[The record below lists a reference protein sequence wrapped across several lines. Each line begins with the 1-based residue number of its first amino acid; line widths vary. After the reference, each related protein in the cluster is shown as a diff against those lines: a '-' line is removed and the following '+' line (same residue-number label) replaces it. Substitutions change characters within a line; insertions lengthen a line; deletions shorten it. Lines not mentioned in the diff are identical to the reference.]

1 MICTE
6 APFLARLLSRA
17 DLTAAQIDPL
27 GSLPIDRI
35 SLTPERQLVAEGD
48 RPRHLHVLEQG
59 WAAKVKMLPDGR
71 RHFATLLLPG
81 DICDLDGLHLRT
93 YDYGVVALTR
103 CSVSRLDRNAVLALC
118 DENRMVAQLLTWLA
132 FVENALLNQATLS
145 LARRSARDRLAHL
158 LCELMLRLAQ
168 IGFARADGYDLPLS
182 QEKIAD
188 ALGLT
193 PVHINRTFKQLRTE
207 RLASLSRQRVS
218 LLDWDG
224 LRHSAGFT
232 PDYLH
237 LDGMRA
243 A

>member
-1 MICTE
+1 MIHAD
-6 APFLARLLSRA
+6 APFVARLRSRA
-17 DLTAAQIDPL
+17 DLPEAQLDPL
-27 GSLPIDRI
+27 GALPIGRV
-35 SLTPERQLVAEGD
+35 SLTPECQLVSEGD
-48 RPRHLHVLEQG
+48 RPRYLHVLEQG

-81 DICDLDGLHLRT
+81 DICDIDGLHLHA

-103 CSVSRLDRNAVLALC
+103 CTVSRLDRHAVLDLC
-118 DENRMVAQLLTWLA
+118 DENRIVAQLLTWLA
-132 FVENALLNQATLS
+132 FVENALLNQAALS

-158 LCELMLRLAQ
+158 LCELMLRLTR
-168 IGFARADGYDLPLS
+168 IGFARVDGYDLPLS

-193 PVHINRTFKQLRTE
+193 SVHINRTFRQLRTE
-207 RLASLSRQRVS
+207 QLASLSRQRLS

-224 LRHSAGFT
+224 LRRSAGFT

>member
-1 MICTE
+1 MIRAE
-6 APFLARLLSRA
+6 APFLARLRSRA
-17 DLTAAQIDPL
+17 DLNDAQLDPL
-27 GSLPIDRI
+27 GSLPIHRI
-35 SLTPERQLVAEGD
+35 SLMPERHLVGEGD
-48 RPRHLHVLEQG
+48 YPRHLHILEQG

-81 DICDLDGLHLRT
+81 DICDLDGLHLRK

-103 CSVSRLDRNAVLALC
+103 CTVSRLDRDAVLALC
-118 DENRMVAQLLTWLA
+118 DENRAVARLLTWLA
-132 FVENALLNQATLS
+132 FVENAVLNEAALS

-158 LCELMLRLAQ
+158 LCELMLRLAR

-182 QEKIAD
+182 QERIAD

-193 PVHINRTFKQLRTE
+193 SVHINRTFKQLRTE
-207 RLASLSRQRVS
+207 RLASLSRQRLT
-218 LLDWDG
+218 LLDWDE
-224 LRHSAGFT
+224 LRRGAGFS

>member
-1 MICTE
+1 MIRAE
-6 APFLARLLSRA
+6 APFLARLRLRA
-17 DLTAAQIDPL
+17 DLAGAQLDPL
-27 GSLPIDRI
+27 GSLPISQI

-48 RPRHLHVLEQG
+48 RPRHLHILEQG
-59 WAAKVKMLPDGR
+59 WAAKVKILPDGR

-81 DICDLDGLHLRT
+81 DICDLDGLHLRK

-103 CSVSRLDRNAVLALC
+103 CTVSRLDRHAVLALC
-118 DENRMVAQLLTWLA
+118 DENRLVAQLLTWLA

-158 LCELMLRLAQ
+158 LCELMLRLAR

-193 PVHINRTFKQLRTE
+193 SVHINRTFRQLRTE
-207 RLASLSRQRVS
+207 RLASLSRQRLS

-224 LRHSAGFT
+224 LRRSAGFT
-232 PDYLH
+232 ADYLH
-237 LDGMRA
+237 LDGMHTA
-243 A
+243 

>member
-1 MICTE
+1 MIRAE
-6 APFLARLLSRA
+6 APFLARLRSRA
-17 DLTAAQIDPL
+17 DLTAAQLDPFAA
-27 GSLPIDRI
+27 LPANQI
-35 SLTPERQLVAEGD
+35 SLTPERELVAEGD
-48 RPRHLHVLEQG
+48 RPRHLHILEQG

-182 QEKIAD
+182 QE
-188 ALGLT
+188 
-193 PVHINRTFKQLRTE
+193 
-207 RLASLSRQRVS
+207 
-218 LLDWDG
+218 
-224 LRHSAGFT
+224 
-232 PDYLH
+232 
-237 LDGMRA
+237 
-243 A
+243 